1 MYNYTVKTY
10 KSKSELISGLN
21 EYGKQGWRAISIQR
35 FETHEVGVM
44 PYFWDVIYEKEL
56 KYEK

>member
-21 EYGKQGWRAISIQR
+21 EYGELGYKAISIQR
-35 FETHEVGVM
+35 FETHDVGKL
-44 PYFWDVIYEKEL
+44 PYYWDVVFEKTL
-56 KYEK
+56 

>member
-35 FETHEVGVM
+35 FETHDVGKL
-44 PYFWDVIYEKEL
+44 PYYWDVVFEMTL
-56 KYEK
+56 NF